1 MTPLRAADL
10 FSQEGPFLVPELARV
25 LRCSRGFIYD
35 CIAAGS
41 LSAGRVGTDYRI
53 PADEA
58 RRLAIEA
65 GLAKR
70 AKRAK
75 RTT

>member
-1 MTPLRAADL
+1 VTPLSAADL
-10 FSQEGPFLVPELARV
+10 FTQDGPFLVPELARV
-25 LRCSRGFIYD
+25 LRCSRGFLYD
-35 CIAAGS
+35 CIASGS
-41 LSAGRVGTDYRI
+41 LAAGKVGSDYRI

-65 GLAKR
+65 GLAKS